1 MMRVLTK
8 LAVLEQGRDGQWVIT
23 DMRERAEQIGATFQV
38 LSRPG
43 AGTEIELVVPAR
55 IAFRDAKD

>member
-1 MMRVLTK
+1 
-8 LAVLEQGRDGQWVIT
+8 
-23 DMRERAEQIGATFQV
+23 MRERAEQIGATFRV

-55 IAFRDAKD
+55 IAFRDAKE